1 MCHASVPVQG
11 KPKPLYPEL
20 NPAHNTFKSWL
31 TFPYLYTGTYAYT
44 LLVVY
49 ILCIYA
55 FFYKRDNFDQKR
67 AKKSILD
74 KKNYAIFFKTKNL
87 VSMAKISKILWL
99 DLEK

>member
-1 MCHASVPVQG
+1 MHQCYASVQG

-20 NPAHNTFKSWL
+20 NPDHNTFKSWL

-55 FFYKRDNFDQKR
+55 FFIKETILT
-67 AKKSILD
+67 KKGPKSQ
-74 KKNYAIFFKTKNL
+74 F
-87 VSMAKISKILWL
+87 
-99 DLEK
+99 